1 MSDVDTNGEKRR
13 RRNKRWPSALKRE
26 IVAATYLPGSSVSV
40 VARQYD
46 VNANQVFRWRRLA
59 EKSGST
65 TPSSSSSSS
74 GLVPVTITPEPDRR
88 VGTRPAPAAS
98 DSIEIEV
105 GGETVKV
112 TGLGTAWKLED
123 KAAVDAL
130 TSRFPDAAVK
140 VGDEVQYAA
149 FAAPEVEAPAP

>member
-88 VGTRPAPAAS
+88 GGTRPAPSAS
-98 DSIEIEV
+98 DAIEIEV
-105 GGETVKV
+105 GGDCRVRV
-112 TGLGTAWKLED
+112 GSGFD
-123 KAAVDAL
+123 GRAL
-130 TSRFPDAAVK
+130 RRVLDVLRK
-140 VGDEVQYAA
+140 R
-149 FAAPEVEAPAP
+149 